1 MKYRYIDSPVGTIL
15 LAADRQGLRHIVFAH
30 EGRAAEAEP
39 GWEEDSSFL
48 EKPAR
53 QLGAYFERGLK
64 NFDLHLNPVGTPF
77 QLQVWKALAEIPYG
91 RTVTYGQLA
100 RSIGRPNACRA
111 VGAANGQNPLPIV
124 LPCHRVIGADGS
136 LTGYGG
142 GLAVKE
148 ALLRLERGQMSL
160 L

>member
-15 LAADRQGLRHIVFAH
+15 LAADSQGLRRIAFAK
-30 EGRAAEAEP
+30 EGRLALPEP
-39 GWEEDSSFL
+39 GWEEDSAFL
-48 EKPAR
+48 EQADR
-53 QLGAYFERGLK
+53 QLGSYFERGLRE
-64 NFDLHLNPVGTPF
+64 FDLRLNPAGTPF

-100 RSIGRPNACRA
+100 RSIGRPKACRA

-124 LPCHRVIGADGS
+124 LPCHRVIGSDGS

-142 GLAVKE
+142 GLAIKE